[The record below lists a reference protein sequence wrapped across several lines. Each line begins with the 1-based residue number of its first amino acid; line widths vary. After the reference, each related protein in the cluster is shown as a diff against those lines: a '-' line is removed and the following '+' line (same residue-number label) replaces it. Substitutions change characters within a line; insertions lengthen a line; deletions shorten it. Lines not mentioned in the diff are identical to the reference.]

1 MKLSEIENSIY
12 QINLDPIC
20 RVNKSDLESDLLSEL
35 KDFIDQINLDSICR
49 VNKSDGLL
57 VCGLSASL
65 QRSMCHRQQSSMER
79 KAIWIFGKT
88 GKIQIN
94 LKSNF
99 KNRSYFKSATVLHG
113 RKNHLYF
120 G

>member
-79 KAIWIFGKT
+79 KPIWILAKQE
-88 GKIQIN
+88 K
-94 LKSNF
+94 F
-99 KNRSYFKSATVLHG
+99 KLI
-113 RKNHLYF
+113 
-120 G
+120 